1 MRSCRVAHRYCSRA
15 AAAAVCVAILLC
27 APRAAL
33 AQQTIGDVL
42 SFLLTNRS
50 IPTDDFVQDARA
62 AAAMRDAMTQF
73 LLAELTT
80 LPISSPSSGFTY
92 RLDPALGASV
102 RSTETFGPFFTQRSL
117 TVGRRQISFGVGYQR
132 ADYRDIDGRS
142 LRDGTL
148 VATASRLTVEPDPFD
163 VETLSLRL
171 RTQTTTVTANVGLT
185 DRLDVA
191 AAVPFVRLTL
201 DGTRVDT
208 YRGTRLV
215 QAAAL
220 ASASGPGDVVVRANY
235 NVLRFGASGLS
246 AGAEVRLPTGN
257 RDNLLGSGDL
267 TVTPRAIGS
276 VEYGRVGVHGHVGVT
291 AGGTARET
299 SYAAAVTVAG
309 TDRLTLV
316 GEVVGRRISSG
327 GRLVETAEPH
337 PTLAGVET
345 IRLSSTTAPSTRAV
359 LVAGCRWNVASRLLF
374 SVSVVRPLTS
384 QGLTAAWTP
393 TAMFDYAF

>member
-1 MRSCRVAHRYCSRA
+1 MRGFHTGRRHWRSIA
-15 AAAAVCVAILLC
+15 ASALGAAVVLC

-33 AQQTIGDVL
+33 AQQTLGDVL

-80 LPISSPSSGFTY
+80 LPISSPSAGFTY
-92 RLDPALGASV
+92 RLDPTLGASV

-117 TVGRRQISFGVGYQR
+117 TVGRRQVSFGVGYEH
-132 ADYRDIDGRS
+132 ADYHDIDGRN
-142 LRDGTL
+142 LRDGSL

-163 VETLSLRL
+163 VETLTLHL
-171 RTQTTTVTANVGLT
+171 RTQTTTLTANVGLT
-185 DRLDVA
+185 DRLDVG

-208 YRGTRLV
+208 YRGARLV

-220 ASASGPGDVVVRANY
+220 AAASGPGDVVVRASY
-235 NVLRFGASGLS
+235 NVLRLGATGLS
-246 AGAEVRLPTGN
+246 AGAEVRLPTGD

-267 TVTPRAIGS
+267 TITPRAIGS
-276 VEYGRVGVHGHVGVT
+276 FEYGRVGVHGNLGIT
-291 AGGTARET
+291 AGGSARET
-299 SYAAAVTVAG
+299 SYAAAVTLAG
-309 TDRLTLV
+309 TERLTLV
-316 GEVVGRRISSG
+316 GEVVGRRRASG
-327 GRLVETAEPH
+327 GRLVETIEPH

-345 IRLSSTTAPSTRAV
+345 IRLSSTAAASTRAV
-359 LVAGCRWNVASRLLF
+359 VVAGFRWNVASRLLF

-384 QGLTAAWTP
+384 NGLTAVWTP